1 MSHGSMRS
9 PGLLKGVPRIRWG
22 ELRGAQQA
30 SAGAVPALLSRI
42 AYADEDT
49 ARLAVDELG
58 DIICALGFVVGE
70 ATAPAVPFLLELACA
85 PHVLC
90 KAELLD
96 LLESICRTEQWHSAA
111 AAASNSKHR
120 TSYRDQPGWE
130 AAARE
135 AVLAGRPVLEGLASS
150 VRPED
155 AAPAR
160 RLLRVM
166 DEVPPFPQP

>member
-1 MSHGSMRS
+1 M
-9 PGLLKGVPRIRWG
+9 KGVSRIRWG

-30 SAGAVPALLSRI
+30 SAGGVPALLSRI

-58 DIICALGFVVGE
+58 DVICALGFVVGE
-70 ATAPAVPFLLELACA
+70 ATAPTVPFLLELTGA
-85 PHVLC
+85 PHVPC
-90 KAELLD
+90 KAELWD

-111 AAASNSKHR
+111 AAARHSKNR

-130 AAARE
+130 AAARA
-135 AVLAGRPVLEGLASS
+135 AVFAGRPVIENLALS

-160 RLLRVM
+160 RLLRLM
-166 DEVPPFPQP
+166 DELPPFPKP